1 MTTLR
6 RLPLLLAAPALAG
19 LLALGAC
26 SAPGQAGSGQAGS
39 APENHGTTTPASP
52 APGGASAGDQSADAA
67 GDAAAILAAAGLKD
81 VDAADPE
88 AVVEALE
95 AIPVAER
102 PEGLAASVTAGAVRL
117 RGADGAEASLPLQRF
132 YLSVAPFVSTT
143 HECTFHAPVGCKGEQ
158 ANASARFTITD
169 ADTGEVLVNE
179 EVSTADNG
187 FAGFWLPAD
196 RRVTVTATVGGK
208 SGEVTT
214 GTGADD
220 PTCLTTLRLS

>member
-26 SAPGQAGSGQAGS
+26 SAPGQAGS
-39 APENHGTTTPASP
+39 APENHGTTAPASP

-158 ANASARFTITD
+158 ANALARFTITD
-169 ADTGEVLVNE
+169 ADTGAVLAEGERVM
-179 EVSTADNG
+179 ADNG
-187 FAGFWLPAD
+187 FAGFWLPVE

-220 PTCLTTLRLS
+220 PTCLTTLQLS